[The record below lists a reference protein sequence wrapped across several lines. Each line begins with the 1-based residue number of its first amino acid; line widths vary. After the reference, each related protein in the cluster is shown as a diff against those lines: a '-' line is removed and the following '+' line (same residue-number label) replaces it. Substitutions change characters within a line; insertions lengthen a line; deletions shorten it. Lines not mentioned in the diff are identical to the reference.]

1 MNKIPG
7 ICLAG
12 VAAALLCG
20 AAAVKEHV
28 NGFMGHYGYL
38 ASYPVALEPAADF
51 QGPVEK
57 VDFLPKGVCDNGEQ
71 VSCAKGGW
79 VSFLVMPKWYI
90 AKANGF
96 RSFETYMAAVLADSK
111 NNGEAPTMTKTHAG
125 KFAACKIVLKSP
137 KGPFNEM
144 LYISGKKV
152 YYRFAY
158 VRGTKYINALVK
170 GLEEVQPSD
179 TPPAGW
185 DK

>member
-1 MNKIPG
+1 MNKIAG
-7 ICLAG
+7 IYLAG
-12 VAAALLCG
+12 IAAALLCG
-20 AAAVKEHV
+20 AAAVREHV

-38 ASYPVALEPAADF
+38 VSYPAALETAADF

-57 VDFLPKGVCDNGEQ
+57 VDFLPKGACDKGDQ
-71 VSCAKGGW
+71 VSCAMAGW

-90 AKANGF
+90 AKANGY
-96 RSFETYMAAVLADSK
+96 RSFEPYMAAVLAESK
-111 NNGEAPTMTKTHAG
+111 NNGEAPTMTKTHVG
-125 KFAACKIVLKSP
+125 KFTAYKIVLKSP
-137 KGPFNEM
+137 KSPFNEM
-144 LYISGKKV
+144 LYLSGEKV

-179 TPPAGW
+179 TPPPGW